1 MLQRQ
6 AVGGI
11 GMRAAAEG
19 VTRKLVEQDQQGQCI
34 FGTFH
39 PVRILAASGCKVL
52 LAEML
57 AEVGIERIVVREPA
71 GRAGQFPESQ
81 HHIGL
86 FVAL

>member
-1 MLQRQ
+1 
-6 AVGGI
+6 
-11 GMRAAAEG
+11 MRAAAER
-19 VTRKLVEQDQQGQCI
+19 VARKLVEQDQQGQRI

-39 PVRILAASGCKVL
+39 PVRVLATRRCKVL

-57 AEVGIERIVVREPA
+57 AEVGIKRIVVREPA